1 VSALPTRLPTR
12 APTRLPTRAPTRA
25 ELAAAYGGTVPDLV
39 GPGMRVLLCGINPST
54 YSATVG
60 YHFGRPTN
68 RLWSTLH
75 TAGLTPR
82 RLRPQDTAELLAA
95 GLGITNLVARAT
107 ARADELTAAELRS
120 GLAPLTTLA
129 TRWRP
134 AWVAVL
140 GLTAYRL
147 ASGRPRA
154 AVGPQPDRFSPAGVW
169 LLPNP
174 SGLNA
179 SYQPPA
185 LTAAFAELRAAA
197 FGPVSGPRRQLV
209 PVAEAAG

>member
-1 VSALPTRLPTR
+1 M
-12 APTRLPTRAPTRA
+12 
-25 ELAAAYGGTVPDLV
+25 PDLV

-75 TAGLTPR
+75 AAGLTPR

-107 ARADELTAAELRS
+107 NRADELTAAELRS

-154 AVGPQPDRFSPAGVW
+154 AVGPQPDRLGPAGVW